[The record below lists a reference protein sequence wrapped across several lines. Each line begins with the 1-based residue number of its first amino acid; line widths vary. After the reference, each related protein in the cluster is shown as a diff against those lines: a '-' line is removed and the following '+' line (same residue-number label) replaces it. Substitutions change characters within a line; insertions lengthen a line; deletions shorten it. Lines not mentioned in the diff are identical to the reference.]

1 MPVAFWIKFL
11 ALILSGG
18 LQFTAQKHREGSKFK
33 YNSGF
38 FITTN
43 VCPDFGPGPD
53 SDAIRRRLCVFE
65 TKPLPRKDNNA
76 TGKLFS
82 CNFSCMSH
90 CRVNCYV
97 DSVVFRI
104 TFLYS
109 FSLDEETLHASF
121 SLPFA
126 CASKYAKLLMR
137 SRTRHFGRW
146 RGSYL

>member
-1 MPVAFWIKFL
+1 M
-11 ALILSGG
+11 
-18 LQFTAQKHREGSKFK
+18 
-33 YNSGF
+33 
-38 FITTN
+38 
-43 VCPDFGPGPD
+43 
-53 SDAIRRRLCVFE
+53 FE

-90 CRVNCYV
+90 FRVNCYV

-104 TFLYS
+104 TFLCS

-126 CASKYAKLLMR
+126 FNAEQDASIRKMERELSIMTSTSILPLCLPRREICVLKLLFTQTFTQ
-137 SRTRHFGRW
+137 S
-146 RGSYL
+146 